1 MPASAASWCGWCAT
15 RGCPSRSTT
24 LTSALGGGLFFLF
37 AAAAPLFGAFYGEP
51 AVVPIIRVLAVSF
64 LLAAPES
71 VYSALLIRE
80 MRFGLLGARRIAA
93 TLSGGAAG
101 IAAAVGGLGVWALV
115 IHSLVTAA
123 AGSALLAWRSPWR
136 PRWEFSR
143 KAARELWGFG
153 RWVTGSRLLNHLNRN
168 ADNLLIGRF
177 LGAAALGLYSFSYQ
191 AVLLPLLVVARPV
204 SAVSFPSFARL
215 QHDRPRCAKAYLD
228 TLEMVTV
235 VAWPVAA
242 LAAFAAPAAIPIVVG
257 TQWQAAIP
265 IFQVLSGVAALH
277 SFMNLSAP
285 LFDGLGR
292 PEWGFRWTGFVL
304 TLNLIGFAVGLRWGS
319 LGVAVGLFVATCFQ
333 LPVQWLVLRR
343 LLPLPFGRLVS
354 LFARAVL
361 LFAGVGT
368 AWHAWAAWFEPVRG
382 WLPLIACG
390 LATGLVSIAL
400 PALLFPNAVVS
411 VQRMVRSLRR
421 GEPPALAEPG

>member
-1 MPASAASWCGWCAT
+1 MPSAPSPPSSLVGTAS
-15 RGCPSRSTT
+15 RGVLWTAGAQFIAQGIHVAVRLVLARLLVPDDFGLVAMAMVFLSLTPLVADLGVGQALAQRQDLAEGHRSTAFW

-204 SAVSFPSFARL
+204 
-215 QHDRPRCAKAYLD
+215 
-228 TLEMVTV
+228 
-235 VAWPVAA
+235 
-242 LAAFAAPAAIPIVVG
+242 
-257 TQWQAAIP
+257 
-265 IFQVLSGVAALH
+265 
-277 SFMNLSAP
+277 
-285 LFDGLGR
+285 
-292 PEWGFRWTGFVL
+292 
-304 TLNLIGFAVGLRWGS
+304 
-319 LGVAVGLFVATCFQ
+319 
-333 LPVQWLVLRR
+333 
-343 LLPLPFGRLVS
+343 
-354 LFARAVL
+354 
-361 LFAGVGT
+361 
-368 AWHAWAAWFEPVRG
+368 
-382 WLPLIACG
+382 
-390 LATGLVSIAL
+390 
-400 PALLFPNAVVS
+400 
-411 VQRMVRSLRR
+411 RS
-421 GEPPALAEPG
+421 